1 MIQILIQHI
10 KSYPN
15 LCSVFKSE
23 QFENRVTSGKNRY
36 LTGSEAPNPLIM
48 HIFVISR
55 SKSVFLD
62 TLFLFLSILNFGGHF
77 EKKRIFT
84 PPFWIEVDDVECW
97 NSIPNLVFS
106 TATYLQSFKK
116 IEAKLR
122 PWQCARFFDNM
133 AAMTSSIQPNR
144 SKLTNYKVRT

>member
-1 MIQILIQHI
+1 MIQIRIQHI

-23 QFENRVTSGKNRY
+23 QFENLVTSGKNRY

-62 TLFLFLSILNFGGHF
+62 TLFLFSSILNFGVHF
-77 EKKRIFT
+77 EKKLIFT
-84 PPFWIEVDDVECW
+84 PPFWIEVDDVEC
-97 NSIPNLVFS
+97 
-106 TATYLQSFKK
+106 
-116 IEAKLR
+116 
-122 PWQCARFFDNM
+122 
-133 AAMTSSIQPNR
+133 
-144 SKLTNYKVRT
+144 